1 MKKHSKTRPRR
12 PHGIASRARLALA
25 CCALLVFVATWLI
38 APFAIS
44 SGSDVMQDNVSALPT
59 PTATPLSNQPV
70 HATATRISVIV
81 GTVHELQI
89 AAGVDS
95 VIVVSPEIATGAVQ
109 NQFTVAIT
117 ALKIGETI
125 LLARS
130 GARRQTYMIEVVG
143 KPRAARPVGSA
154 GSEDVSLDSPVATGS
169 STTTYAKTSDS
180 GTSLVRQSVDL
191 RRKLSNGRTLRISGE
206 MYKIYGGPKPDLA
219 IARVQNVALNR
230 MSLGIDTAE
239 QTIDVLDSQVNIS
252 PMSLNGFAMRGFHLV
267 RTPKQDP
274 HPRFQK
280 KGIEVYA
287 GFARPSFTFLDTN
300 GGKIAGTMIPVI
312 TTKNLQVRAG
322 FTAVSADR
330 SSRDGQGGVIAHAD
344 GIFTPTKEISLN
356 AETSFSNGDLSW
368 RTRIDVKTA
377 AYGGSAEVTRF
388 ARSSPLTSIGAQ
400 SGGRASELFSFYWR
414 PYRRISMS
422 GGYNHTRVSRVVDSR
437 SADFDRSLAFANVS
451 LSINRNSRLNF
462 RYSDQNI
469 ETAFRGGLTTF
480 EIKTRTF
487 SASHNIRFNQRL
499 SNTFEA
505 RLNLNKEGASNEP
518 LETGFSFREQL
529 RLSWNGS
536 TITGFLNYTNK
547 TPSLTGL
554 IVRNPQLLPPQMQTA
569 FASDPAVF
577 LRAHRDRLAYL
588 LGGIE
593 LPLTRSFDAGARY
606 QKAFSRVTV
615 SAETRYGAGEIFAQ
629 DQKSVSTSAAVGVRL
644 NSANSI
650 RVTGSKSFGS
660 NPHMGLTVSFTHQ
673 FGSSRKGFSFGRLF
687 GLNRGKVRGRVFN
700 DLNGNGKADAGEP
713 GLAAMRI
720 QVDGKRD
727 LITDKDGR
735 YEFKAY
741 HGRHRVVLVSDQL
754 GVRQL
759 ASTPTEQSVTLG
771 RRKIELNFG
780 VRDHGSIS
788 GRVVNDLGQSQNP
801 QTAPGLG
808 GVMITLRAAE
818 AGTGRPVFEQVT
830 AADGSY
836 HFPNLRPGKYLIE
849 IEPRSLPANYV
860 IPSITASEL
869 VVAPLG
875 RTYHDFSFAAQR
887 AVTGIIFIDN
897 DGDNLYTHGKDAP
910 VEGAIVFFHGKEA
923 ATDVSGGYI
932 LRGLPAGRIEVYV
945 SGPDRCMGTPFV
957 IELGAEPVTKRS
969 INIPLKL
976 NTK

>member
-1 MKKHSKTRPRR
+1 M
-12 PHGIASRARLALA
+12 A
-25 CCALLVFVATWLI
+25 CCALLLFVATWLI

-44 SGSDVMQDNVSALPT
+44 SGSDVTKDNVSAIPT
-59 PTATPLSNQPV
+59 PTATPLSTQPV
-70 HATATRISVIV
+70 HASATRISVIV
-81 GTVHELQI
+81 GTTHELQI
-89 AAGVDS
+89 ATGFDS
-95 VIVVSPEIATGAVQ
+95 VIVVSPEIATALAKNG
-109 NQFTVAIT
+109 FTVTIT
-117 ALKIGETI
+117 AHKIGETM
-125 LLARS
+125 LLAKY
-130 GARRQTYMIEVVG
+130 GARRHTYMIEVVG
-143 KPRAARPVGSA
+143 KPRAAARSEESA
-154 GSEDVSLDSPVATGS
+154 GSDDVSLESPVATGS

-180 GTSLVRQSVDL
+180 GTSLVRQNVDL
-191 RRKLSNGRTLRISGE
+191 RRKLSNGRTLRVSAE
-206 MYKIYGGPKPDLA
+206 MFKLFGGAKPDLA

-230 MSLGIDTAE
+230 MSLGVDTAE

-252 PMSLNGFAMRGFHLV
+252 PMGLNGFAMRGFHLV

-274 HPRFQK
+274 DARFQK

-287 GFARPSFTFLDTN
+287 GFARPSLTFLDTS

-312 TTKNLQVRAG
+312 TTKNLQARAG
-322 FTAVSADR
+322 FTAIAADR
-330 SSRDGQGGVIAHAD
+330 SSRSGRGGVIAHAD
-344 GIFTPTKEISLN
+344 VTYTPTKVISIN
-356 AETSFSNGDLSW
+356 GESSFANGDLSW

-422 GGYNHTRVSRVVDSR
+422 GGYNHTRVLRVVDSQ
-437 SADFDRSLAFANVS
+437 SADFDRSLTFANVS

-469 ETAFRGGLTTF
+469 ETAFRGGLTSF

-487 SASHNIRFNQRL
+487 SASHNIRFNRHL

-505 RLNLNKEGASNEP
+505 RLNFNKEALSNEP
-518 LETGFSFREQL
+518 LETGFSFREQF

-536 TITGFLNYTNK
+536 AVTGFLNYNNK

-554 IVRNPQLLPPQMQTA
+554 IVRNPQLLPSQMQAA

-615 SAETRYGAGEIFAQ
+615 SAETRYSAGEIFAQ
-629 DQKSVSTSAAVGVRL
+629 DQKSVSTSASVAVRL
-644 NSANSI
+644 DSANSI
-650 RVTGSKSFGS
+650 RVAGSRSFGS
-660 NPHMGLTVSFTHQ
+660 NPRMGLTVSFTHQ
-673 FGSSRKGFSFGRLF
+673 FVSSNKGFSFGRLF

-700 DLNGNGKADAGEP
+700 DLNGNGIADAGEP

-727 LITDKDGR
+727 LITDRDGR
-735 YEFKAY
+735 YEFKAD

-754 GVRQL
+754 GVRLL
-759 ASTPTEQSVTLG
+759 ANTPTEQSVTLG
-771 RRKIELNFG
+771 RQKIELNFG

-788 GRVVNDLGQSQNP
+788 GRVVNNLGQSQNR

-808 GVMITLRAAE
+808 GVKVTLRSADKVS
-818 AGTGRPVFEQVT
+818 GGFVLDQVT
-830 AADGSY
+830 ASNGY
-836 HFPNLRPGKYLIE
+836 YLFPNLRPGKYFVE
-849 IEPRSLPANYV
+849 IETATLPANYV
-860 IPSITASEL
+860 IPAMTSSLL
-869 VVAPLG
+869 VVAQLD
-875 RTYHDFSFAAQR
+875 RTSHDFSFAAQR
-887 AVTGIIFIDN
+887 AVTGIIYIDN

-910 VEGAIVFFHGKEA
+910 VEGAIVFFNGKEGI
-923 ATDVSGGYI
+923 TDVSGGYI